1 MAWLFTTRNGKVTLV
16 VAALALPMFAL
27 SLFREFFTLIV
38 VSGALT
44 MIMIPIVDNFENR
57 GMKRQVAIGLTF
69 AVIVGSVGA
78 IAGISYPIMLKQF
91 TQMEKAF
98 GVQRAAIGDSVYVRL
113 TSHKILQGVL
123 RTHNDTSVTITE
135 FPGGD
140 ILEWIL
146 PDVAS
151 IFRVGD
157 SVIATSHDGKKNEGV
172 LRPYFVLM
180 QENSY
185 YTFTGDDNIAPKLNP
200 FKEKLSVFEI
210 NLQKNFSFLQDADI
224 NAFIDS
230 FIYSALEK
238 IQKALMNIK
247 TLLGTLVI
255 VPMVTF
261 LFLRDYHNSLKKFI
275 RSIPNKYFEMTL
287 NLISS
292 LEVQIGKYIRG
303 VCIEFFIVSFLAV
316 LGYSLVG
323 LHFAFVLGVAVGLF
337 NVIPLIGPYLGTLPA
352 MFVSITQFGDMS
364 LFAPVVLINVL
375 VQGVDVWYV
384 KPKLYGNFYRAHPLM
399 VLIMV
404 LLGGQVMGFSGA
416 IMAVP
421 IFTTLAVTARETQ
434 WGLSQYQITNQ

>member
-1 MAWLFTTRNGKVTLV
+1 MAWLFTTLNGKVTLV

>member
-1 MAWLFTTRNGKVTLV
+1 MAWLFTTLNGKVTLV

-303 VCIEFFIVSFLAV
+303 VCIEFFIVSFIAV
-316 LGYSLVG
+316 LGYSMVG